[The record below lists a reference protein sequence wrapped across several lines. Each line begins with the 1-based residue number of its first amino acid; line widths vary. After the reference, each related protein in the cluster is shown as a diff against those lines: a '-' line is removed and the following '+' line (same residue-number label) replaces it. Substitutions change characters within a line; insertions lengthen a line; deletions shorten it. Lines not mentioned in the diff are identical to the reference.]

1 MNNDPLTEDRNE
13 RIKRAVKADP
23 LRKMTQHEV
32 AEAATQ
38 DPDALA
44 VLTEQS
50 LERAAEIL
58 SALSHLQLFEIDK
71 FLLVRLVAL
80 ALDEAAERER
90 DSLREEFSKIYQPDS
105 DGGDEWAGG
114 WNAAI
119 DRVDAVLRARSEP
132 ADK

>member
-1 MNNDPLTEDRNE
+1 MTDNPLTEDRNE

-38 DPDALA
+38 GPDALA

-71 FLLVRLVAL
+71 FLLVRLVAT
-80 ALDEAAERER
+80 ALDEAERRGAERER
-90 DSLREEFSKIYQPDS
+90 DGIIKSLPSAPDFD
-105 DGGDEWAGG
+105 DGGDDWMDGYDE
-114 WNAAI
+114 AI
-119 DRVDAVLRARSEP
+119 DQVAAMLRARAES
-132 ADK
+132 